1 MAGTV
6 FKEIAERVMAS
17 VQFLPVDLFSKVEK
31 AKEEHKLLL
40 DVSRKIDTVGK
51 RHKRTMWPTITE
63 LSRIEADIIS
73 REMGMD
79 VNADNKINSQWV
91 KMEYNRMQNEVRYS
105 EALEGKNT
113 VPNVSGMGLKDAVYR
128 LEDVGLKVKVGRK
141 NGEKGQPYGKVIE
154 QSIKA
159 GEIIKQG
166 ETIKIYVKR

>member
-1 MAGTV
+1 
-6 FKEIAERVMAS
+6 
-17 VQFLPVDLFSKVEK
+17 
-31 AKEEHKLLL
+31 
-40 DVSRKIDTVGK
+40 
-51 RHKRTMWPTITE
+51 
-63 LSRIEADIIS
+63 
-73 REMGMD
+73 
-79 VNADNKINSQWV
+79 
-91 KMEYNRMQNEVRYS
+91 MEYNRMQNEVRYS

-166 ETIKIYVKR
+166 ETIMIYVKR